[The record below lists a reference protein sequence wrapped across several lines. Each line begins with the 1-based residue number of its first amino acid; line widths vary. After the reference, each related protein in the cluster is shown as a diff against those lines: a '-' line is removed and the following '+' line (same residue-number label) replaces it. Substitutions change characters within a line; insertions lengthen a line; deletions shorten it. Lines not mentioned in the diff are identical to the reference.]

1 MPSEG
6 VQGADPLFLSELN
19 LAQPRLGAEV
29 ISATD
34 DFFAPKERLIKPTEP
49 IFIAGKYDEHGKW
62 MDGWETRRRRD
73 GEFDRCVLRLGQPAI
88 VRGVD
93 IDTAHFDGNHPET
106 ASIDACN
113 AAEPPDSDSAWWQ
126 LVPRMPLSGN
136 CHHAVEILDER
147 PCSLLRLSIFPDG
160 GVARLRVF
168 GEVVS
173 DWASRDPSEVVDLAS
188 VSNGGR
194 ALLCSNQH
202 FGSRHNLLM
211 PGRGVDMGDG
221 WETRRRRGPG
231 HDWVI
236 VRLGHPGVV
245 ERLLVDTAHFKGN
258 FPDRCSVQATF
269 LATDED
275 VDLALDSCSWPEL
288 LAEEKLEADNVHAFE
303 EAIRAPG
310 KVSHVRLNIFPDG
323 GVSRLRVYGRIKG
336 REGAA

>member
-1 MPSEG
+1 LPSEDA
-6 VQGADPLFLSELN
+6 QQADPLFLRDLN

-29 ISATD
+29 IYATD
-34 DFFAPKERLIKPTEP
+34 DFFAPKERLIEPTKP
-49 IFIAGKYDEHGKW
+49 IFIDGKYDDHGKW
-62 MDGWETRRRRD
+62 MDGWETRRRREGD
-73 GEFDRCVLRLGQPAI
+73 FDRCVLRLGQPTV

-93 IDTAHFDGNHPET
+93 IDTAHFNGNHPEA
-106 ASIDACN
+106 ASIDACD

-136 CHHAVEILDER
+136 CHHAVEILEER
-147 PCSLLRLSIFPDG
+147 PCSLLRLTIFPDG

-168 GEVVS
+168 GEVVC

-194 ALLCSNQH
+194 ALLCSDEH

-236 VRLGHPGVV
+236 VRLGHPGLV
-245 ERLLVDTAHFKGN
+245 ERIEIDTAHFKGN
-258 FPDRCSVQATF
+258 YPDRCSVQA
-269 LATDED
+269 ASIAAEED
-275 VDLALDSCSWPEL
+275 VDFARESGSWPEL
-288 LAEEKLEADNVHAFE
+288 LGVEKLEADSEHAFE
-303 EAIRAPG
+303 EGVRAAG
-310 KVSHVRLNIFPDG
+310 IVSHVRLNIFPDG
-323 GVSRLRVYGRIKG
+323 GISRLRLFGRV
-336 REGAA
+336 AHAP